1 AGPSPSDPGTEPASG
16 APSGGGG
23 ASARAGTR
31 DQAVVEAFLKRVHEE
46 RGALGGFLEAASW
59 IEIEDATL
67 EMAFGAKNLGVRGTM
82 GGTHELLSIRIA
94 PEVVKS
100 QDVEML
106 EDLVRAAV
114 NEARRKIEEAM
125 AEKVGAL
132 RVPGL

>member
-1 AGPSPSDPGTEPASG
+1 MDIKALMKQAQKMQEKLQKEIAEMRVEAS
-16 APSGGGG
+16 AGGGMVSVAMSG
-23 ASARAGTR
+23 S
-31 DQAVVEAFLKRVHEE
+31 
-46 RGALGGFLEAASW
+46 
-59 IEIEDATL
+59 
-67 EMAFGAKNLGVRGTM
+67 
-82 GGTHELLSIRIA
+82 HELLSVRIS

-125 AEKVGAL
+125 AEKVGSL

>member
-1 AGPSPSDPGTEPASG
+1 MDIKALMKQAQKMQEKLQKEIAEMKVEAS
-16 APSGGGG
+16 SGGGMV
-23 ASARAGTR
+23 S
-31 DQAVVEAFLKRVHEE
+31 V
-46 RGALGGFLEAASW
+46 
-59 IEIEDATL
+59 
-67 EMAFGAKNLGVRGTM
+67 TM
-82 GGTHELLSIRIA
+82 SGTHELLSVRIS

-125 AEKVGAL
+125 AEKVGSL

>member
-1 AGPSPSDPGTEPASG
+1 MDIKALMKQAQKMQEKLQKEIAEMKVEAS
-16 APSGGGG
+16 AGGGMV
-23 ASARAGTR
+23 T
-31 DQAVVEAFLKRVHEE
+31 V
-46 RGALGGFLEAASW
+46 
-59 IEIEDATL
+59 T
-67 EMAFGAKNLGVRGTM
+67 MA
-82 GGTHELLSIRIA
+82 GTHELLSIHIA

-125 AEKVGAL
+125 TEKVGAL